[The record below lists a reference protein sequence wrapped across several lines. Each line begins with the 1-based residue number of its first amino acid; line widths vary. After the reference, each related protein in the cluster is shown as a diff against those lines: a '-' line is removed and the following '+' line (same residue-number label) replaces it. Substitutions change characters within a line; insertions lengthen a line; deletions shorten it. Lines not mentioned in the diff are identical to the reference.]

1 MFKNNNGTEN
11 YSVRRM
17 LQANVR
23 KQNKMGC
30 NSIVRLGTGTFNK
43 IQAKGGSGLS
53 AWDGHKYV
61 CEDDFIEGKECL
73 VYSFG
78 VSADASF
85 EEAMAAIG
93 IKLLIK

>member
-1 MFKNNNGTEN
+1 
-11 YSVRRM
+11 
-17 LQANVR
+17 
-23 KQNKMGC
+23 MGC
-30 NSIVRLGTGTFNK
+30 NNIVRLGTGKFQE

-61 CEDDFIEGKECL
+61 CEDDFIQGKECL

-93 IKLLIK
+93 INFLSNFIPNLLLL